1 MFQQQLTLWEAARYL
16 GVSRAKLSRLA
27 KEGILHFRHSPLD
40 RRVKLFRIDDLDDI
54 LARSRR
60 LYPPLRRRPLTSP
73 SAVEARRQE
82 PAARV

>member
-1 MFQQQLTLWEAARYL
+1 VFQQQLTLWEAAHYL

-27 KEGILHFRHSPLD
+27 KEGVLRFRHSPLD

-60 LYPPLRRRPLTSP
+60 LYAPTRRRALGAQGVGPP
-73 SAVEARRQE
+73 QDRE
-82 PAARV
+82 PAARA